1 MSGIV
6 AQRSLDEV
14 RYWSRNMKEH
24 AVILRSGF
32 TIDQPQ
38 YIQEAEQFHALFEDF
53 EKNSR
58 HISSQ
63 EEDTS
68 LPRILREFYQ
78 GLTSFWSWKRKILD
92 RMLACEIVCNHYP
105 LHVDLL
111 SREAIYVMNILQQ
124 IHNGTIESLPDAMM
138 RELIFYHR
146 MMMDHIKILCQMLDP
161 SERELQAEAQEF
173 SFQFEQLL
181 LQGVELDTMRPPGK
195 IIPQMERYLLLSTD
209 NVRSLC
215 EFKKQIYQL
224 LIRRKLKSRIHP
236 LLAGHVCQEADRF
249 HHLLGSYSQALTK
262 EMDNEKEVQ
271 IASNEA
277 EQETEEPS
285 DSPEF
290 SD

>member
-1 MSGIV
+1 MSGII

-38 YIQEAEQFHALFEDF
+38 FIQEAEQFYALFEDF
-53 EKNSR
+53 EKKSR
-58 HISSQ
+58 EMISQ
-63 EEDTS
+63 EEESAQNRVPMD
-68 LPRILREFYQ
+68 FYQ
-78 GLTSFWSWKRKILD
+78 GLSSFWGWKRKVLD
-92 RMLACEIVCNHYP
+92 HMLACEIVCNHYP

-111 SREAIYVMNILQQ
+111 SREAIYVMSVLQQ
-124 IHNGTIESLPDAMM
+124 IHSGTHEPLADAMM

-161 SERELQAEAQEF
+161 TERELQAEALEF

-195 IIPQMERYLLLSTD
+195 VIPQMERYLQLSTD

-249 HHLLGSYSQALTK
+249 HHLLGSYARALTNEIGSGTIASQA
-262 EMDNEKEVQ
+262 
-271 IASNEA
+271 IAE
-277 EQETEEPS
+277 EEIEREEPS
-285 DSPEF
+285 DSPES